1 MIKPNEVSLG
11 FGNPDVQGYSVI
23 LDYYGGTRINSDR
36 TSSVP
41 LAQYWKDYP
50 KRLLEIEHQTGLRLL
65 HPQIH
70 FEYAT
75 ESLENA
81 NASMSDVMILA
92 DGIRV
97 AIEAKFTEFSRFGFQ
112 TIGEWLNLPNGNR
125 NNKMRVL
132 KHWVNKIVP
141 CAEGALTN
149 IDDLPYQ
156 FVHRLACACDKNP
169 EHAVLLY
176 QLFIDDETRPTLD
189 KMLSVLTAAK
199 DRINP
204 KSNLKVLFQQIEC
217 KQVKHYAGD
226 KLKNIFS
233 DMKSDR
239 GGAYHFPDG

>member
-1 MIKPNEVSLG
+1 MIKPNEVKLG
-11 FGNPDVQGYSVI
+11 FGIPDVQGYSVI
-23 LDYYGGTRINSDR
+23 LDYYSGTQINSDR

-75 ESLENA
+75 ESFGNS

-92 DGIRV
+92 DGVRV
-97 AIEAKFTEFSRFGFQ
+97 AIEAKFTEFANYGFQ
-112 TIGEWLNLPNGNR
+112 TIAEWLSESTG

-132 KHWVNKIVP
+132 DHWVGKIAP
-141 CAEGALTN
+141 YSEGDLTD
-149 IDDLPYQ
+149 IEDIPYQ
-156 FVHRLACACDKNP
+156 FLHRLSCACDKHP
-169 EHAVLLY
+169 EHAILLY

-199 DRINP
+199 DQINP
-204 KSNLKVLFQQIEC
+204 KSNLKILFQQIEC
-217 KQVKHYAGD
+217 KQVKHYKGE
-226 KLKNIFS
+226 KLKSIFS
-233 DMKSDR
+233 DIKSER
-239 GGAYHFPDG
+239 GGAYLFPGD